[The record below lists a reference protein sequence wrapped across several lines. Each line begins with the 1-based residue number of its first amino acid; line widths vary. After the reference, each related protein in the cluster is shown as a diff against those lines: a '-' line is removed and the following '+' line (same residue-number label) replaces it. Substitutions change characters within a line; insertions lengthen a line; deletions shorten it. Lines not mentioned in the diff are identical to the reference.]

1 MKKNI
6 YLFQPQYAVEFRK
19 ETTYWIPY
27 SVGCIWSYV
36 NQYPDIQENFVLA
49 DLFFSREEPK
59 NIIDRMQDP
68 VICGFSC
75 YVWNTTYCFHM
86 AKLIKSKWPNCVI
99 VFGGP
104 QIAKKDLEQPFIDC
118 VVMGEGEENFLEILR
133 DMIKDETVETFYNK
147 KRLDFLDIP
156 SPYTTGVFDDII
168 KRNPDALWAV
178 TFETNR
184 GCPYSCTFCDWGS
197 VTHSKIKKFLMD
209 RIESDLMWM
218 IGKPVTYAFCAD
230 ANFGIFKERDLEI
243 AKILKRVADQSLL
256 DAVNIQYAKN
266 STEVV
271 FEIARVLGDISRGVT
286 VSVQSMHEP
295 TLTAIKRKNMQVNN
309 IQDLMV
315 KSEEYGVITYT
326 EVILGLPEE
335 TLDSW
340 KKGFTDLLEMG
351 QHQNIDMWL
360 AQLLRNSELSQ
371 PETIEKYGIKSI
383 DSKDYM
389 NPYNKNDCKDIVET
403 ITLIQSTN
411 TMSVED
417 MIDGYM
423 YGWMIIHF
431 HISGYSQIISKQL
444 RAQGISYAEYYNKL
458 FESISSCPDIHEHF
472 CLLRDT
478 VSHYL
483 RTGLA
488 LENDQFVG
496 VGHVLHSASYD
507 YMYANKQK
515 IIDFVFEVSQSL
527 YLLPDHIKQLQYYYI
542 FDKDHNYPIKINNH
556 VITPKDNFGRE
567 FDLYAYRRKG
577 LLKNII
583 SNS

>member
-315 KSEEYGVITYT
+315 KVKSMESLLTQRSYLVYLKRHLIVG
-326 EVILGLPEE
+326 
-335 TLDSW
+335 
-340 KKGFTDLLEMG
+340 KKDL
-351 QHQNIDMWL
+351 Q
-360 AQLLRNSELSQ
+360 
-371 PETIEKYGIKSI
+371 T
-383 DSKDYM
+383 
-389 NPYNKNDCKDIVET
+389 C
-403 ITLIQSTN
+403 
-411 TMSVED
+411 
-417 MIDGYM
+417 
-423 YGWMIIHF
+423 
-431 HISGYSQIISKQL
+431 
-444 RAQGISYAEYYNKL
+444 
-458 FESISSCPDIHEHF
+458 
-472 CLLRDT
+472 
-478 VSHYL
+478 
-483 RTGLA
+483 
-488 LENDQFVG
+488 
-496 VGHVLHSASYD
+496 
-507 YMYANKQK
+507 
-515 IIDFVFEVSQSL
+515 
-527 YLLPDHIKQLQYYYI
+527 
-542 FDKDHNYPIKINNH
+542 
-556 VITPKDNFGRE
+556 
-567 FDLYAYRRKG
+567 
-577 LLKNII
+577 
-583 SNS
+583 